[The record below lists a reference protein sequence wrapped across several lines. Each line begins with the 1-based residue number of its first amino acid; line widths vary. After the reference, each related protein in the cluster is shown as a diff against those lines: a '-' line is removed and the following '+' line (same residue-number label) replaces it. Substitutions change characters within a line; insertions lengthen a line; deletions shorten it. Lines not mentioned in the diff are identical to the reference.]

1 MFGGSRNSS
10 AWLIVVSLLATSLLE
25 QQTGTVRPGTSGSR
39 IAFASSRDGNW
50 EIYSADIDGKV
61 QTRLTRREAQDR
73 FPMWSPD
80 RTRIAFG
87 SQVGG
92 DHWELWVMNADGSAP
107 RSLATQ
113 IVAKGSRQWSHDG
126 TRIAFAAR
134 VADNV
139 EIFVV
144 EVGTGRLTQLT
155 DSPGVDGDPSWSPD
169 DRHIAFSSMRDG
181 NAEIYVMRADGTHLT
196 RFTNDAGSDGS
207 PAWSPDG
214 SRIAFVST
222 RHGGRD
228 VFAVRLDDKREE
240 RLTTAALATNDA
252 LRWSPNGAYLAV
264 QTAAKDNYDI
274 QLVRTSG
281 RDRRTIAGSAAFDGQ
296 FNWSPAGDRL
306 VFISERDGFNA
317 VYITDLTGK
326 PTRLTTTASL
336 NPDWSR

>member
-1 MFGGSRNSS
+1 MFGASSNSS
-10 AWLIVVSLLATSLLE
+10 AWLIVVSLLTISRVEKQNGA
-25 QQTGTVRPGTSGSR
+25 VRPGTSTSR

-61 QTRLTRREAQDR
+61 QARLTRREAQDR

-92 DHWELWVMNADGSAP
+92 DHWELWVMNADGSSP

-126 TRIAFAAR
+126 TRIVFAAK
-134 VADNV
+134 VADDV
-139 EIFVV
+139 EIFTVDV
-144 EVGTGRLTQLT
+144 ASGRLTRLT

-196 RFTNDAGSDGS
+196 RFTNDTGSDGS

-214 SRIAFVST
+214 SRIAFVSK
-222 RHGGRD
+222 RHGGPD
-228 VFAVRLDDKREE
+228 VLAVRLDDKSEE
-240 RLTTAALATNDA
+240 RLTTGAHATNDA

-264 QTAAKDNYDI
+264 QTAVRDNYDI
-274 QLVRTSG
+274 QIVRTSD

-296 FNWSPAGDRL
+296 FNWSSAGDRL

-317 VYITDLTGK
+317 VYITNLTGK
-326 PTRLTTTASL
+326 LTRLTTTSSL

>member
-1 MFGGSRNSS
+1 MFGASRNSS
-10 AWLIVVSLLATSLLE
+10 VWLIVVSLLATSRLE
-25 QQTGTVRPGTSGSR
+25 KQSGAVSPVTSANL

-50 EIYSADIDGKV
+50 EIYRAEIDGRV

-87 SQVGG
+87 SQVSG

-126 TRIAFAAR
+126 TRIVFAAR
-134 VADNV
+134 VADDV
-139 EIFVV
+139 EIFIVDV
-144 EVGTGRLTQLT
+144 ETGRLTRVT
-155 DSPGVDGDPSWSPD
+155 DSPGVDGDPTWSPD

-222 RHGGRD
+222 RQGDRD
-228 VFAVRLDDKREE
+228 VRTVRLVDRREE
-240 RLTTAALATNDA
+240 RLTTGAHATNDA
-252 LRWSPNGAYLAV
+252 VRWSPDGAYLAV
-264 QTAAKDNYDI
+264 QTAANENYDI
-274 QLVRTSG
+274 QLVRTAD
-281 RDRRTIAGSAAFDGQ
+281 RDRRTIAGSASFDGQ

-326 PTRLTTTASL
+326 LTRLTTTSSL

>member
-1 MFGGSRNSS
+1 MFGASRNSS
-10 AWLIVVSLLATSLLE
+10 AWLIVVSLLAVSRLE
-25 QQTGTVRPGTSGSR
+25 KQTGALRHGTSTPR

-50 EIYSADIDGKV
+50 EIYSAEMDGRV
-61 QTRLTRREAQDR
+61 QTRLTKREAQDR
-73 FPMWSPD
+73 FPRWSPD

-113 IVAKGSRQWSHDG
+113 IVAKGSRQWSHDS
-126 TRIAFAAR
+126 TRIVFAAS

-139 EIFVV
+139 DIFTVDV
-144 EVGTGRLTQLT
+144 ETGRLTQLT
-155 DSPGVDGDPSWSPD
+155 NSPGVDGDPSWSPD
-169 DRHIAFSSMRDG
+169 DRHIAFSLMRDG

-222 RHGGRD
+222 RHDDRD
-228 VFAVRLDDKREE
+228 VLAVRLDDKREE
-240 RLTTAALATNDA
+240 RLTTGVHATSDA
-252 LRWSPNGAYLAV
+252 LRWSPNGVYLAV

-274 QLVRTSG
+274 QLVRTAD

-296 FNWSPAGDRL
+296 FDWSPAGDRL

-326 PTRLTTTASL
+326 LTRLTTTASL